1 MGFFKKLFKT
11 VAKVSTFGAYK
22 GGSGGGGGSIEMSNP
37 ATAQE
42 QIKGDPSEEQSK
54 DDSSTASAKVRRKRG
69 KKALTIQTPATG
81 VSNTPTKGVS
91 S

>member
-22 GGSGGGGGSIEMSNP
+22 GGSGGGGSIEMSNP